1 MGSRLHPARLAG
13 ALLGKLLMRL
23 ANWMTPRMLEM
34 SYGLEPDRG
43 GVDYLAAG
51 YVRGAKSKRRRAT
64 SALRE
69 ILDAGHDDSVQ
80 LATPAVGRAINN
92 ERIRLRCTI
101 GGSARPIAQGH
112 SASRRIATIAPNSL
126 TNPRF
131 ACWWQAVGPTIGSR
145 HGARPNCLQA
155 WMPGETVGGAAR

>member
-1 MGSRLHPARLAG
+1 
-13 ALLGKLLMRL
+13 
-23 ANWMTPRMLEM
+23 MTPRMLEM

-69 ILDAGHDDSVQ
+69 ILDAGHDDSVE

-112 SASRRIATIAPNSL
+112 SASRRDRHDSAELVDES
-126 TNPRF
+126 
-131 ACWWQAVGPTIGSR
+131 AVRLLVASGWADDR
-145 HGARPNCLQA
+145 EQA
-155 WMPGETVGGAAR
+155 WRATQLLAGMDARRDRWRRCALNCCWLKFVPAQEDLLIQLPLP